1 MMRGRGGHWGG
12 AEPDLTRRPG
22 TGRRTLRLIAGFFE
36 PYRRRL
42 SLIALLILVTVS
54 IGVVNPI
61 LIKLVLDNLL
71 PGGPQD
77 IGLLYLQV
85 GLMIVLPIITSL
97 LGVWQSF
104 LSNVVGQRVMDDLRL
119 ALYSHLQAMPLRFFT
134 NTRTGEIQ
142 SRISNDVGGVQSVV
156 TDTAASLLSNFATVA
171 TTVIAMWILDWRL
184 TVLSLGLL
192 PVFAYIT
199 YRVGKVRRQVSTLTQ
214 RSLAEVSAITEESLS
229 VSGILLAKTFGQ
241 QEASIERFRAES
253 RRLGDLQIRQQ
264 MIGRWFFALIGT
276 FFSIMPAFVYLLA
289 GTLIIGGDTNVSIGT
304 IVAFTTLQSRL
315 FFPLGQLLNVQV
327 EIQGALALF
336 DRIFEYLEME
346 HEITDAPDAVALD
359 PATVRGEVAFH
370 DVAFRYPVAPAQVAV
385 SDEAA
390 EAEAEGRAV
399 PTAIRPF
406 GLEEISFTG
415 RPGELVALVGPSGS
429 GKTTTTYL
437 IPRLY
442 DVDSGSVAI
451 DGIDVRRIRLASLG
465 RIIGVVTQE
474 TYLFHDTVLA
484 NLRYAKPEATMD
496 EIEAAARAAAIHD
509 RIRELPEGYDTVVGE
524 RGYKLSGGE
533 KQRIAIARVLL
544 KDPRILVL
552 DEATSAL
559 DTVSERLIQSALNG
573 LMQGRTTIAIAH
585 RLSTILRADLIL
597 VMDRGRIVERGTHD
611 ELLRHEGL
619 YAKLYHEQFAAERA
633 TGTV

>member
-1 MMRGRGGHWGG
+1 
-12 AEPDLTRRPG
+12 
-22 TGRRTLRLIAGFFE
+22 
-36 PYRRRL
+36 
-42 SLIALLILVTVS
+42 
-54 IGVVNPI
+54 
-61 LIKLVLDNLL
+61 
-71 PGGPQD
+71 
-77 IGLLYLQV
+77 
-85 GLMIVLPIITSL
+85 
-97 LGVWQSF
+97 VWQSYI
-104 LSNVVGQRVMDDLRL
+104 SNVVGQRVMDDLRL
-119 ALYSHLQAMPLRFFT
+119 ALYTHLQAMPLRFFT

-229 VSGILLAKTFGQ
+229 VSGILLSKTFGQ
-241 QEASIERFRAES
+241 QEASIRRFATES

-359 PATVRGEVAFH
+359 PATARGEVEFR
-370 DVAFRYPVAPAQVAV
+370 DVSFRYPVAAAQVAV
-385 SDEAA
+385 SDEVA

-399 PTAIRPF
+399 ATEIRPF
-406 GLEEISFTG
+406 GLEEISFKAQ
-415 RPGELVALVGPSGS
+415 PGQLVALVGPSGS

-442 DVDSGSVAI
+442 DVAAGSVSI

-465 RIIGVVTQE
+465 RVIGVVTQE
-474 TYLFHDTVLA
+474 TYLFHDTILA
-484 NLRYAKPEATMD
+484 NLRYARPEATMD
-496 EIEAAARAAAIHD
+496 EIESAARAAAIHE
-509 RIRELPEGYDTVVGE
+509 RIGELPEGYETVVGE

-544 KDPRILVL
+544 KDPSILIL

-573 LMQGRTTIAIAH
+573 LMVGRTTIAIAH
-585 RLSTILRADLIL
+585 RLSTILRADQIL
-597 VMDRGRIVERGTHD
+597 VMDRGRIVERGTHE

-619 YAKLYHEQFAAERA
+619 YARLYHEQFAAERA
-633 TGTV
+633 TAPA